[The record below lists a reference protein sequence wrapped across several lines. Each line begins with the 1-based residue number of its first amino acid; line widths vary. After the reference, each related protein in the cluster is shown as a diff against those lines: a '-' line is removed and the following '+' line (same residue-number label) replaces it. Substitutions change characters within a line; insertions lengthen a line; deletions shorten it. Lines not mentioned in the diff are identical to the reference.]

1 MNAPRSKARG
11 FVSAPRPYTTSSK
24 AFKIILDSRCRN
36 NRKSHTLGTFRCARP
51 REAARRWAAMM
62 VQQGIVHH
70 QERPMIA
77 QAICE
82 FPCGQSC
89 QAVPARGLLCKI
101 GSWDN
106 LHWLLFALAVCFTY
120 SALVR
125 NRSKGKGWR
134 FFCEANTTPQGWR
147 FAEQKNTTRPLLLRR
162 TS

>member
-1 MNAPRSKARG
+1 
-11 FVSAPRPYTTSSK
+11 
-24 AFKIILDSRCRN
+24 
-36 NRKSHTLGTFRCARP
+36 
-51 REAARRWAAMM
+51 
-62 VQQGIVHH
+62 
-70 QERPMIA
+70 MIA

-89 QAVPARGLLCKI
+89 QAVPVRGLLCNT